1 MSSRKN
7 PGFPF
12 GTAVAPAIATIV
24 RQTNFAVSK
33 IRRRK
38 EVICMRKLAIAF
50 AIVFSLNM
58 ISSII
63 SLATPISYA
72 DDDPQPEPKK
82 PDSE

>member
-1 MSSRKN
+1 
-7 PGFPF
+7 
-12 GTAVAPAIATIV
+12 
-24 RQTNFAVSK
+24 
-33 IRRRK
+33 
-38 EVICMRKLAIAF
+38 MRKLAIAF
-50 AIVFSLNM
+50 AIVVSLNM

>member
-1 MSSRKN
+1 
-7 PGFPF
+7 
-12 GTAVAPAIATIV
+12 
-24 RQTNFAVSK
+24 
-33 IRRRK
+33 
-38 EVICMRKLAIAF
+38 MRKLAIAF

-63 SLATPISYA
+63 SLSIPISYA